1 MPINSKRILVV
12 EDDPSLQKMLGM
24 NLKADGY
31 HVVCVGDGVDALEA
45 IRSQRIDAVVLDVML
60 PVLDGFQVC
69 TTMRLEGHKMPI
81 LFLTAK
87 NSGPE
92 RVEGLKLGADDY
104 LGKPFNV
111 EELLLRLARL
121 IEQSRRSIEKGSV
134 GSLGMALDVE
144 VYKIGAGE
152 VRFDKFQII
161 NHEGLIKQISKRESM
176 LLKLLT
182 TRVGDVVSREEILE
196 SVWGYAVYPSTRTI
210 DNYLLGFRKYFE
222 PNPKKP
228 IYFHSVRG
236 VGYRFEEIC

>member
-1 MPINSKRILVV
+1 MSENSKRVLVV
-12 EDDPSLQKMLGM
+12 EDDASLRKMLVM
-24 NLKADGY
+24 NLKAEGY
-31 HVVCVGDGVDALEA
+31 HVVSVGDGVEALEV
-45 IRSQRIDAVVLDVML
+45 IRNQRIDALVLDVML
-60 PVLDGFQVC
+60 PVMDGHQVC
-69 TTMRLEGHKMPI
+69 STIRLEGHKMPI

-121 IEQSRRSIEKGSV
+121 IEQSRRSGAAGAV
-134 GSLGMALDVE
+134 GVALEME
-144 VYKIGAGE
+144 VRNIGAGE
-152 VRFDKFQII
+152 VRFGEYQIVT
-161 NHEGLIKQISKRESM
+161 HDGKVKTISKRETM

-182 TRVGDVVSREEILE
+182 NREGDVVSRDEILE
-196 SVWGYAVYPSTRTI
+196 TVWGYSVYPNTRTI
-210 DNYLLGFRKYFE
+210 DNYLLSFRKYFE

-236 VGYRFEEIC
+236 VGYRFEEKV

>member
-31 HVVCVGDGVDALEA
+31 HVVCVGDGVDALEV
-45 IRSQRIDAVVLDVML
+45 IRNQRIDAIVLDVML

-121 IEQSRRSIEKGSV
+121 IEQSRRSIEKDSVGSV
-134 GSLGMALDVE
+134 GVALDIE

-152 VRFDKFQII
+152 VRFDKFQIK
-161 NHEGLIKQISKRESM
+161 NHEGAIQQISKRESM

-182 TRVGDVVSREEILE
+182 SRVGDVVSRKEILE
-196 SVWGYAVYPSTRTI
+196 SVWGYSVYPSTRTI

>member
-31 HVVCVGDGVDALEA
+31 HVVCVGDGVDALEV
-45 IRSQRIDAVVLDVML
+45 IRNQRIDAVVLDVML

-121 IEQSRRSIEKGSV
+121 IEQSRRSIEKGSAGSV
-134 GSLGMALDVE
+134 GVALDIE

-152 VRFDKFQII
+152 VRFDKFQIK
-161 NHEGLIKQISKRESM
+161 NHEGAIQQISKRESM

-182 TRVGDVVSREEILE
+182 SRVGDVVSREEILE

-236 VGYRFEEIC
+236 VGYRFEEIY

>member
-24 NLKADGY
+24 NLKAEGY
-31 HVVCVGDGVDALEA
+31 HVVSVGDGVDALEVV
-45 IRSQRIDAVVLDVML
+45 RNQRIDAVVLDVML
-60 PVLDGFQVC
+60 PVLDGYQVC
-69 TTMRLEGHKMPI
+69 TKMRLEGHKMPI

-111 EELLLRLARL
+111 DELLLRLARL
-121 IEQSRRSIEKGSV
+121 IEQYSRSNEKGSA
-134 GSLGMALDVE
+134 GTIGMALDVE
-144 VYKIGAGE
+144 VFIIGSGE
-152 VRFDKFQII
+152 VRFDKFQIK
-161 NHEGLIKQISKRESM
+161 NHQGLIKQISKREAM

-182 TRVGDVVSREEILE
+182 SRKGDVVSREEILE
-196 SVWGYAVYPSTRTI
+196 SVWGYSVYPSTRTI
-210 DNYLLGFRKYFE
+210 DNYLLAFRKYFE

>member
-31 HVVCVGDGVDALEA
+31 HVVCVGDGVDALEVV
-45 IRSQRIDAVVLDVML
+45 RSQRIDAVVLDVML

-69 TTMRLEGHKMPI
+69 TSMRLEGHKMPI

-121 IEQSRRSIEKGSV
+121 IEQSRRNIEKGST
-134 GSLGMALDVE
+134 GSVGMALDVE

-152 VRFDKFQII
+152 VRFDKFQIK
-161 NHEGLIKQISKRESM
+161 NHEGLVKQISKRESM

-182 TRVGDVVSREEILE
+182 SRVGDVVSREEILE

>member
-31 HVVCVGDGVDALEA
+31 HVICVGDGVDALEA

-69 TTMRLEGHKMPI
+69 TTMRLEGYKMPI

-121 IEQSRRSIEKGSV
+121 IEQSRRSIEKGQV
-134 GSLGMALDVE
+134 GSVGMALDIE
-144 VYKIGAGE
+144 VFKIGAGE
-152 VRFDKFQII
+152 VRFDKYQIV
-161 NHEGLIKQISKRESM
+161 NHKGLIKQISKRESM

>member
-31 HVVCVGDGVDALEA
+31 HVVCVGDGVDALEV
-45 IRSQRIDAVVLDVML
+45 IRNQRIDAVVLDVML

-121 IEQSRRSIEKGSV
+121 IEQSRRSIEKGSAGSV
-134 GSLGMALDVE
+134 GVALDIE

-152 VRFDKFQII
+152 VRFDKFQIK
-161 NHEGLIKQISKRESM
+161 NHEGAIQQISKRESM

-182 TRVGDVVSREEILE
+182 SRVGDVVSREEILE

>member
-1 MPINSKRILVV
+1 
-12 EDDPSLQKMLGM
+12 
-24 NLKADGY
+24 
-31 HVVCVGDGVDALEA
+31 
-45 IRSQRIDAVVLDVML
+45 
-60 PVLDGFQVC
+60 VC
-69 TTMRLEGHKMPI
+69 TTMRLEGHKIPI

-121 IEQSRRSIEKGSV
+121 IEQSRRSIEKGSAGSV
-134 GSLGMALDVE
+134 GVALDIE

-152 VRFDKFQII
+152 VRFDKFQIK
-161 NHEGLIKQISKRESM
+161 NHEGVVKQISKRESM

-182 TRVGDVVSREEILE
+182 SRVGDVVSREEILE